1 MKHVDKSVS
10 PALQN
15 GLNIVELLARVS
27 SGVGFNDI
35 AREIEVS
42 KSTTSRLLSVLRSRR
57 YVVKRMD
64 GKYAPGPRMSL
75 LNHSIPLL
83 DRLRLAL
90 PDILDSLMDASH
102 NTCLF
107 IFWTGREMQCLDKRT
122 HQGSVPM
129 QEIGHVDRDLTG
141 GPWGLLFYDSL
152 AGDALAAA
160 EQNIKRDVDWRPIF
174 TRWLEFYQRN
184 GFCYDDQE
192 LYGPLRRL
200 AAPVRDTE
208 GELIGVIAVGGNSL
222 TIENDQVPHL
232 GETLKV
238 HAAKLAESL

>member
-1 MKHVDKSVS
+1 MKAVDKSIA

-15 GLNIVELLARVS
+15 GLNIVELVARTS
-27 SGVGFNDI
+27 HGVGFNDI
-35 AREIEVS
+35 AKEIGVS

-83 DRLRLAL
+83 DRLRSAL

-107 IFWTGREMQCLDKRT
+107 IFWTGSEMQCIDKRV

-129 QEIGHVDRDLTG
+129 QEIGHVDPDLTG
-141 GPWGLLFYDSL
+141 GPWGMLFYDTL
-152 AGDALAAA
+152 DGEALVAA

-174 TRWLEFYQRN
+174 SRWLKYYQQN

-192 LYGPLRRL
+192 LYTPLRRL
-200 AAPVRDTE
+200 AAPVCDVD
-208 GELIGVIAVGGNSL
+208 GELIGVIAIGGNSL
-222 TIENDQVPHL
+222 TIEDDQVASL
-232 GETLKV
+232 GDTLKE
-238 HAAKLAESL
+238 HSARLAELV